1 VCCGMLSPDKTTESI
16 PDILVV
22 IYTDPELPCRSC
34 SLQCRPGRRPDSQL
48 RYCCWLCHC
57 KQPDCNKQIRHSAE
71 AVLRHATAGMPNTA
85 TDCWV
90 SGLGRALQFLDVMLA
105 VSAASRYSK
114 NIDTWLSRS
123 HRRDTLVV
131 TKRRFVA
138 VRPAPSL

>member
-34 SLQCRPGRRPDSQL
+34 RPGRKPDSQL

-71 AVLRHATAGMPNTA
+71 AVLSHATAGMPNTA

-138 VRPAPSL
+138 VRTAPSL